1 MKCKIVFSDI
11 DGTFLTSAHQISA
24 KNALAVQNLLKNNIM
39 FSFVSARMPKA
50 IYGITK
56 SLGID
61 IPIVCYSGALILTPE
76 KNVVYDKRI
85 SLIDTINVLIKIK
98 EFFPKA
104 VVNYYAAENW
114 YVEDKEKIR
123 IKQEEKIVN
132 ATAYVAKFNQL
143 INEGILP
150 NKILCMADAKN
161 CTEMENMLKKIYPQ
175 LNIVR
180 SADGLLEIMDK
191 SVSKSQAIKILL
203 NYYKFNRT
211 ETIAFG
217 DNYNDMD
224 MLNYVALGV
233 AMQNAPQE
241 IRSMAK
247 LVTKSNDDDG
257 IYAALKNLHLI

>member
-1 MKCKIVFSDI
+1 
-11 DGTFLTSAHQISA
+11 
-24 KNALAVQNLLKNNIM
+24 
-39 FSFVSARMPKA
+39 
-50 IYGITK
+50 
-56 SLGID
+56 
-61 IPIVCYSGALILTPE
+61 
-76 KNVVYDKRI
+76 
-85 SLIDTINVLIKIK
+85 
-98 EFFPKA
+98 
-104 VVNYYAAENW
+104 
-114 YVEDKEKIR
+114 
-123 IKQEEKIVN
+123 
-132 ATAYVAKFNQL
+132 
-143 INEGILP
+143 
-150 NKILCMADAKN
+150 MADAKN